1 MSSSKPLSHPLI
13 THRILS
19 VWYRHMRVY
28 TKNLLSNGLPP
39 FVEPLIFLSAIGMG
53 LGRYVVSMDN
63 IPYIQFLASGLLVT
77 TAMFTAAFE
86 CTYGTFVRLEFDKT
100 YDYMLAAPVTANN
113 LLIGEILW
121 AGTKGMFFSTAVL
134 TVMTLFG
141 ILSPTLYLIA
151 PIVGFLTGTM
161 FACAALLITSFVK
174 DLNQFNFFFTGFIS
188 PMFFFSGVVFSLTNL
203 PKFLQIIAEF
213 LPLTHSV
220 RLIRACCLEGFGTR
234 IFWDLGYIAL
244 FIFVIGNLAIRRL
257 RKKLI
262 D

>member
-1 MSSSKPLSHPLI
+1 MTSSNHISHPFVA
-13 THRILS
+13 HRVYS

-28 TKNLLSNGLPP
+28 TKNILSNGMPP

-53 LGRYVVSMDN
+53 LGKYVVSMDN

-86 CTYGTFVRLEFDKT
+86 CTYGTFVRLEYDKT
-100 YDYMLAAPVTANN
+100 YDYMLAAPVTVNN
-113 LLIGEILW
+113 LLIGEIIW

-141 ILSPTLYLIA
+141 ILSPVLFLVA
-151 PIVGFLTGTM
+151 PFVGFLTGSM
-161 FACAALLITSFVK
+161 FACVGLLITSVVK

-188 PMFFFSGVVFSLTNL
+188 PMFFFSGVVFSIKNL
-203 PKFLQIIAEF
+203 PRFLQIIAEF

-220 RLIRACCLEGFGTR
+220 RLIRACCLEGYSVRVFL
-234 IFWDLGYIAL
+234 DVGYIAL
-244 FIFVIGNLAIRRL
+244 FIVIVGSFAIKRL
-257 RKKLI
+257 KKKMI